1 MARLLV
7 RGMEDP
13 FNLDAQ
19 KLTKKGS
26 EVLAVGALEDDEI
39 DGGEHFAPPTL
50 DSDSELDEH
59 ETKENAEKIPASIK
73 AAVARLHAN
82 TGHRSTRRLARA
94 LTIAGAPA
102 MVIRAKKPQRPASL
116 PHPRDVSDQ
125 VHMDILEAYDVDG
138 EKYYIIHAI
147 DFCTRFQMSQVLERK
162 SAEDV
167 IAFVKTRWTP
177 IFGPMRVLVCDQG
190 REFISH
196 QFQDY
201 CSQNSVLLWHI
212 GVGAPWQNGIA
223 ERSGGTLKAI
233 LSSIV
238 AANSVQGRQEM
249 ELALGEATSA
259 YNNDINDSGCSPP
272 QAALGKQPRT
282 PGDVLTDI
290 QSRLAE
296 HDLVNYDAGY
306 ARQMALR
313 ETEKVSMTR
322 LHFSHG
328 LRKAELARSRDT
340 TITEAPAPGSIVYFF
355 RFQKYNSRNTG
366 RRHRLSLRRWH
377 GPGLRVAVE
386 PGSNGDGPNGYVSF
400 KGQLTKRSVE
410 HVRLASPMEQIATDT
425 WRDAIEEAVETA
437 LRDMTRSGVP
447 TTKPVTSSRTSSS
460 TGTSLAPSLA
470 PSEAGDRP
478 TVADLP
484 PVEPQEVVG
493 AMQAGL
499 EPQLPSV
506 VGNSARQTTPFTR
519 QNTPVPQTVES
530 PPVAPPAPSRTVN
543 PQSPFPYLEQQLVRA
558 RRLQPLPTTT
568 EEHTTSS
575 SSGKRGPD
583 IEAEPQS
590 LHRLSCTTL

>member
-1 MARLLV
+1 M
-7 RGMEDP
+7 
-13 FNLDAQ
+13 
-19 KLTKKGS
+19 
-26 EVLAVGALEDDEI
+26 
-39 DGGEHFAPPTL
+39 
-50 DSDSELDEH
+50 
-59 ETKENAEKIPASIK
+59 
-73 AAVARLHAN
+73 
-82 TGHRSTRRLARA
+82 
-94 LTIAGAPA
+94 
-102 MVIRAKKPQRPASL
+102 
-116 PHPRDVSDQ
+116 
-125 VHMDILEAYDVDG
+125 
-138 EKYYIIHAI
+138 
-147 DFCTRFQMSQVLERK
+147 
-162 SAEDV
+162 
-167 IAFVKTRWTP
+167 
-177 IFGPMRVLVCDQG
+177 
-190 REFISH
+190 
-196 QFQDY
+196 
-201 CSQNSVLLWHI
+201 
-212 GVGAPWQNGIA
+212 
-223 ERSGGTLKAI
+223 
-233 LSSIV
+233 
-238 AANSVQGRQEM
+238 
-249 ELALGEATSA
+249 
-259 YNNDINDSGCSPP
+259 
-272 QAALGKQPRT
+272 
-282 PGDVLTDI
+282 LTDI

-322 LHFSHG
+322 LRFSHG

-355 RFQKYNSRNTG
+355 RSQKYNSRNTG

-437 LRDMTRSGVP
+437 LHDMTRSGVP

-543 PQSPFPYLEQQLVRA
+543 PQSPFPYLEQQLRSTQQAAAAESVVQTLRPSHRA
-558 RRLQPLPTTT
+558 
-568 EEHTTSS
+568 
-575 SSGKRGPD
+575 
-583 IEAEPQS
+583 
-590 LHRLSCTTL
+590 CTV

>member
-328 LRKAELARSRDT
+328 LRQAELARSRDT

-355 RFQKYNSRNTG
+355 RSQKYNSRNTG

-437 LRDMTRSGVP
+437 LHDMTRSGVP

-519 QNTPVPQTVES
+519 QNTHVPQTVES